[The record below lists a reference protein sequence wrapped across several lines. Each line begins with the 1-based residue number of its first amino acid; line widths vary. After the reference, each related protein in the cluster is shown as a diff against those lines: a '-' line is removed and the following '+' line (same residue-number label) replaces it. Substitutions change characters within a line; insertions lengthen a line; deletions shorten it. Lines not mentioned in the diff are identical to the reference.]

1 MRLFPGSIQTIST
14 ALAEGDMKLVA
25 AEATARGRRGNPL
38 SEIPP
43 GMRAKETEA
52 WGDMMG
58 GARKGFDAVADM
70 AASGATPAQGMGVLG
85 ETMRNCVACDQT
97 YRLVE
102 E

>member
-14 ALAEGDMKLVA
+14 ALAEGDMKLV
-25 AEATARGRRGNPL
+25 PL